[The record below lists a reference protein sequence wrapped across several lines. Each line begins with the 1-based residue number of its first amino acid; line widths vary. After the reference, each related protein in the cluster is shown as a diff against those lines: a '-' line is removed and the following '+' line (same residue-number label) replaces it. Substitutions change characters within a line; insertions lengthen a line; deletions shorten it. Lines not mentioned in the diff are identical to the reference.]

1 MQVRIKR
8 GKKQLSST
16 MTRFNWQCLKDRL
29 NKVYMKKL
37 SHRALSVIRRYDRF
51 ERDPIFTSRLLP
63 WALSH
68 ILCSKL
74 LKFSHCTYIFFWEFE
89 LAIKFEFKVLSRDF
103 RFSKKIIEMKSE
115 LMNSL
120 LPQNSRLYSL
130 TFQTKMKHK
139 FHSFLISLFFTN
151 FFCHHHSQFLLAS
164 LSLNFFHHRRV
175 HILLIIYLPCAT
187 THINN
192 NTHFIHAK
200 KSLYFHVIC

>member
-1 MQVRIKR
+1 MIV
-8 GKKQLSST
+8 
-16 MTRFNWQCLKDRL
+16 
-29 NKVYMKKL
+29 
-37 SHRALSVIRRYDRF
+37 LSV
-51 ERDPIFTSRLLP
+51 TQ
-63 WALSH
+63 
-68 ILCSKL
+68 
-74 LKFSHCTYIFFWEFE
+74 FSHLVYFLELFHIFMLEIVKVFTMHLHFLRIWTGKSF
-89 LAIKFEFKVLSRDF
+89 KFKVLTRNF

-187 THINN
+187 TH
-192 NTHFIHAK
+192 FIHAK
-200 KSLYFHVIC
+200 KA

>member
-89 LAIKFEFKVLSRDF
+89 LALKFEFKVLSRDF

-120 LPQNSRLYSL
+120 LPQKL
-130 TFQTKMKHK
+130 TTLQFNVSNENEAQIPLISH
-139 FHSFLISLFFTN
+139 FSFLYQFLLPPPLAISSRESF
-151 FFCHHHSQFLLAS
+151 SQFLSPPPRTHLTNN
-164 LSLNFFHHRRV
+164 LSTVCHYAYQQQHTLHS
-175 HILLIIYLPCAT
+175 C
-187 THINN
+187 
-192 NTHFIHAK
+192 K
-200 KSLYFHVIC
+200 KIT